1 MNAQL
6 SAHFN
11 TMQNIINCYI
21 RETGKGVWHSVNETT
36 IEEVLVIKLEKQP
49 ATLFLPVKYRSVT
62 GRHIFKQELRYQI
75 HHHEIQELD
84 IVTLLSLLMK
94 EITEDL
100 VQVNDL
106 IARVLLSYE
115 NMNQFIEKRK
125 HELEECY
132 KWNKTFLQSEQALL
146 IGHQLH
152 PTPKSRQGIL
162 SEEESV
168 FGPELKGEFQ
178 LHYFRAHR
186 SLVREQSACNQSATD
201 IIKME
206 LKQGDTVTKEFA
218 LRYCEDDEYTLI
230 PMHPLQARY
239 LLGKEVVCNWIQNG
253 QLSYLGPRGEPFYP
267 TSSVRT
273 VYSPRA
279 NVMYKF
285 SIPVKITNSLRVNKV
300 KELHR
305 GVEVTRL
312 LQSTIEK
319 ELHAHHPTF
328 QIIKDPAY
336 VTLGEGEV
344 GFEVMIRDNPFKETE
359 GNCTTLIASLCQD
372 HVFGE
377 ASQLA
382 NIINRISKN
391 ENLTTEQVS
400 ENWFKRYIDI
410 TLKPMMWLYTQK
422 GIALEAHQQNSIIKL
437 DQEGYP
443 LTFYYRDN
451 QGYYFMKSKEA
462 ELRELVSTLN
472 GESDTVCEDA
482 IAEERFRYYVFFNHL
497 FGLVNAFG
505 VSELIDEKKLLTL
518 LREELVYYISQDH
531 TNLVSSLLEKREL
544 PCKANL
550 LTRVHDMDELVGSL
564 KTQSV
569 YVNIDNPLYKVG
581 VVKQ

>member
-1 MNAQL
+1 MNDQL
-6 SAHFN
+6 SANFI
-11 TMQNIINCYI
+11 TMQNMINCYI
-21 RETGKGVWHSVNETT
+21 RETGQGVWQTVKEKTN
-36 IEEVLVIKLEKQP
+36 EEVLVIELKKQP
-49 ATLFLPVKYRSVT
+49 VTLYFPVKYRSVT
-62 GRHIFKQELRYQI
+62 GRHLFKRELSYQI
-75 HHHEIQELD
+75 HYHEMQMLD

-94 EITEDL
+94 EITDDL
-100 VQVNDL
+100 LQVNDL
-106 IARVLLSYE
+106 IVRVLLSYE
-115 NMNQFIEKRK
+115 NMNLFIERRK
-125 HELEECY
+125 QELEECY
-132 KWNKTFLQSEQALL
+132 KWDKTFLQSEQSLL

-162 SEEESV
+162 PEEESV
-168 FGPELKGEFQ
+168 FAPELKGEFQ

-186 SLVREQSACNQSATD
+186 SLVREQSAYNQSATNK
-201 IIKME
+201 IKMQ
-206 LKQGDTVTKEFA
+206 LKQDDTVPKEFIVQ
-218 LRYCEDDEYTLI
+218 YCQNDEYTLI
-230 PMHPLQARY
+230 PMHPLQARF
-239 LLGKEVVCNWIQNG
+239 LLGKEEVGNWFQKG
-253 QLSYLGPRGEPFYP
+253 HLSYLGPQGELFYP

-279 NVMYKF
+279 DVMYKF
-285 SIPVKITNSLRVNKV
+285 SIPVKITNSLRVNKM
-300 KELHR
+300 KELKR

-312 LQSTIEK
+312 LQASIES
-319 ELHAHHPTF
+319 ELHAHHPAF

-336 VTLGEGEV
+336 VTLGDEEL
-344 GFEVMIRDNPFKETE
+344 GFEVMIRDNPFKETD
-359 GNCTTLIASLCQD
+359 GNNTTLLASLCQD
-372 HVFGE
+372 HVYGE

-382 NIINRISKN
+382 NIINRISKS

-400 ENWFKRYIDI
+400 EIWFKRYIDI

-462 ELRELVSTLN
+462 ELRELLSTLN

-482 IAEERFRYYVFFNHL
+482 LAEERFRYYVFFNHL

-518 LREELVYYISQDH
+518 LREELEPYLSQDH
-531 TNLVSSLLEKREL
+531 TKLVSSLLGNQEL

-564 KTQSV
+564 ETQSV
-569 YVNIDNPLYKVG
+569 YVNVDNPLYKVVG
-581 VVKQ
+581 VKQ

>member
-11 TMQNIINCYI
+11 TMQNLINCYI
-21 RETGKGVWHSVNETT
+21 RETGQGVWQSVKERT
-36 IEEVLVIKLEKQP
+36 IEEELVIKLKKQP
-49 ATLFLPVKYRSVT
+49 VTLYFPVKYRSVT
-62 GRHIFKQELRYQI
+62 GRHLFKRELSYQI
-75 HHHEIQELD
+75 HHHEMQKLD

-94 EITEDL
+94 EVTDNVL
-100 VQVNDL
+100 QVNDL
-106 IARVLLSYE
+106 IVRVLLSYE
-115 NMNQFIEKRK
+115 NMNLFIEKRK
-125 HELEECY
+125 QELEECY
-132 KWNKTFLQSEQALL
+132 KWDKTFLQSEQSLL

-162 SEEESV
+162 PEEESL
-168 FGPELKGEFQ
+168 FAPELKGGFQ
-178 LHYFRAHR
+178 LHYFRAHGA
-186 SLVREQSACNQSATD
+186 LVREQSAYNLTATN
-201 IIKME
+201 IIKMQ
-206 LKQGDTVTKEFA
+206 LMQDDTIPKEFT
-218 LRYCEDDEYTLI
+218 LRYCQNDEYTLI
-230 PMHPLQARY
+230 PMHPLQARF
-239 LLGKEVVCNWIQNG
+239 LLGKEEVGNWIQQG
-253 QLSYLGPRGEPFYP
+253 HLSYLGPQGELFYP

-273 VYSPRA
+273 LYSPRA
-279 NVMYKF
+279 DVMYKF

-300 KELHR
+300 KELNR

-312 LQSTIEK
+312 LQASIES
-319 ELHAHHPTF
+319 ELHAHHPNF

-336 VTLGEGEV
+336 VTLGDEEL
-344 GFEVMIRDNPFKETE
+344 GFEVMIRDNPFKEKD
-359 GNCTTLIASLCQD
+359 GNNTTLLASLCQD
-372 HVFGE
+372 HVNGE

-382 NIINRISKN
+382 NIINRISKS
-391 ENLTTEQVS
+391 EILTTEQVS
-400 ENWFKRYIDI
+400 EIWFKRYIEI

-462 ELRELVSTLN
+462 ELRELLSSLN

-482 IAEERFRYYVFFNHL
+482 VAEERFRYYVFFNHL

-518 LREELVYYISQDH
+518 LRDELEQYLSQDH
-531 TNLVSSLLEKREL
+531 TKLVSSLLENKEL

-550 LTRVHDMDELVGSL
+550 LTRVHDMDELIGSL
-564 KTQSV
+564 ETQSV
-569 YVNIDNPLYKVG
+569 YVNVDNPLYKIVA
-581 VVKQ
+581 VKQ